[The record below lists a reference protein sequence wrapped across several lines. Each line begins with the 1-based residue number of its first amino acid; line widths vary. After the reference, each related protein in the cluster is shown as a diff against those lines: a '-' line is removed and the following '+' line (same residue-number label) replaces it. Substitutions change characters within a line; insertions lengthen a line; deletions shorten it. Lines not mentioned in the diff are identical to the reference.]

1 MSQPVE
7 SRVGKFLGYH
17 KDNDRSENADSRR
30 VAKGTSG
37 GEYMRRFWH
46 PIALGSQVQALPK
59 RVRILG
65 EDLVVFRDLT
75 GRLGCLHLHC
85 SHRGSSL
92 EFGLPTEQGISCCYH
107 GWHYDIDGTILDTPG
122 EPAGSTI
129 KDRVCHGA
137 YPVRE
142 HGGLIF
148 GYFGP
153 PDAVPAF
160 FVPDAAVVP
169 GNELHP
175 YLLTFDC
182 NWMQVHENSMDPLH
196 SVFLHTRMSG
206 VQFSEAFGALPVV
219 RSRQTELGVISTAVR
234 RIGDLV
240 WVRVNDDLT
249 PNIAQF
255 GPPWEDGSRE
265 KLFVPPAIT
274 RWITPIDDT
283 HCMTIGWRHCNDIVD
298 PDRRIRTDQIGV
310 ETVDFFGQTP
320 ARPYEDRQKEPGDW
334 DAQVSQRPMSVHA
347 LENLGTTDVG
357 VALLRQNV
365 QRGVRALNEGAS
377 LRPLPVKDGVLS
389 TYAHDTVLR
398 CPQKTNDDQA
408 VLGRIGDTVTQI
420 TLDTWS
426 APHGGRREL
435 CIARLRDAGLC

>member
-1 MSQPVE
+1 MSQPIE
-7 SRVGKFLGYH
+7 SRVGKFLGYR
-17 KDNDRSENADSRR
+17 KDNHRAENADSRR

-46 PIALGSQVQALPK
+46 PIALSSQVQALPK
-59 RVRILG
+59 RLRILA

-153 PDAVPAF
+153 PDAVPDF
-160 FVPDAAVVP
+160 FLTDAAVVP

-219 RSRQTELGVISTAVR
+219 RYRQTELGVISTAVR

-274 RWITPIDDT
+274 RWITPIDDMR
-283 HCMTIGWRHCNDIVD
+283 CMTIGWRHRNDIVD
-298 PDRRIRTDQIGV
+298 PDRRIRVDEIGV

-320 ARPYEDRQKEPGDW
+320 ARPYEDRQREPGDW
-334 DAQVSQRPMSVHA
+334 DAQVSQRPMSIHA
-347 LENLGTTDVG
+347 LENLGTTDIG

-365 QRGVRALNEGAS
+365 QRGVRALSEGGS
-377 LRPLPVKDGVLS
+377 LRPLPVKDGVLA

-408 VLGRIGDTVTQI
+408 VLGQIGDTVTEI
-420 TLDTWS
+420 TLDTWNT
-426 APHGGRREL
+426 PHGGRREL
-435 CIARLRDAGLC
+435 CIARLRAAGLC

>member
-1 MSQPVE
+1 MTRLSEAQPL
-7 SRVGKFLGYH
+7 KFAGYH
-17 KDNDRSENADSRR
+17 KAADRLENADTRR
-30 VAKGTSG
+30 VAKGTPG

-46 PIALGSQVQALPK
+46 PIVLSSQVQKLPK

-65 EDLVVFRDLT
+65 EDLVVFRDLS

-92 EFGLPTEQGISCCYH
+92 EYGLLTEQGISCCYH
-107 GWHYDIDGTILDTPG
+107 GWRYDIDGTILDTPG
-122 EPAGSTI
+122 EPATSTI
-129 KDRVCHGA
+129 KNRICHGA

-153 PDAVPAF
+153 PEAIPPF
-160 FVPDAAVVP
+160 FLPDAAVVP
-169 GNELHP
+169 ANELHP

-182 NWMQVHENSMDPLH
+182 NWLQVHENSMDPMH

-206 VQFSEAFGALPVV
+206 VQFSESFGALPLV
-219 RSRQTELGVISTAVR
+219 RYRQTDLGVISTAVR
-234 RIGDLV
+234 RIGDFV

-255 GPPWEDGSRE
+255 GPPWEDGSQE

-283 HCMTIGWRHCNDIVD
+283 HCMTIGWRHSNDIVD
-298 PDRRIRTDQIGV
+298 PEHRIRIDEIGV

-320 ARPYEDRQKEPGDW
+320 DRPYEDRQREPGDW
-334 DAQVSQRPMSVHA
+334 DAQVSQRPISVHS
-347 LENLGTTDVG
+347 LENLGTTDMG
-357 VALLRQNV
+357 IALLRKNV
-365 QRGVRALNEGAS
+365 QRGVQAMKDGGGLK
-377 LRPLPVKDGVLS
+377 PLPVNDGVLS

-398 CPQKTNDDQA
+398 LPQKANDDPS
-408 VLGRIGDTVTQI
+408 VLAQIGDTVTAI
-420 TLDTWS
+420 TLETWNT
-426 APHGGRREL
+426 PHAERRDL
-435 CIARLRDAGLC
+435 CIARLRDSGLC

>member
-1 MSQPVE
+1 MSPRPEAHVTKFGGYYQPLE
-7 SRVGKFLGYH
+7 TP
-17 KDNDRSENADSRR
+17 ENIDMRR
-30 VAKGTSG
+30 VAKGTPG

-46 PIALGSQVQALPK
+46 PIVLSSQVQDLPK

-65 EDLVVFRDLT
+65 EDLVVFRDLS

-92 EFGLPTEQGISCCYH
+92 EYGVLTEHGISCCYH
-107 GWHYDIDGTILDTPG
+107 GWRYDVDGTILDTPG
-122 EPAGSTI
+122 EPASSTI
-129 KDRVCHGA
+129 KSRICHGA

-153 PDAVPAF
+153 PDAMPPF
-160 FVPDAAVVP
+160 FLPDAAVVP

-182 NWMQVHENSMDPLH
+182 NWLQVHENSMDPIH

-206 VQFSEAFGALPVV
+206 VQFSESFGALPVV
-219 RSRQTELGVISTAVR
+219 RYRKTDLGVISTAVR
-234 RIGDLV
+234 RIGDFV

-255 GPPWEDGSRE
+255 GPPWEDGSQE
-265 KLFVPPAIT
+265 KLFVPPAIS
-274 RWITPIDDT
+274 RWITPIDDVN
-283 HCMTIGWRHCNDIVD
+283 CMTIGWRHRNDIVD
-298 PDRRIRTDQIGV
+298 PGRRINVDQIGL

-320 ARPYEDRQKEPGDW
+320 DRPYHDRQREPGDW
-334 DAQVSQRPMSVHA
+334 DAQVSQRPISVHA
-347 LENLGTTDVG
+347 LEHLGTTDTG
-357 VALLRQNV
+357 IAQLRRNV
-365 QRGVRALNEGAS
+365 QRGVEAVKDGSGLK
-377 LRPLPVKDGVLS
+377 PLPIEDGVLS

-398 CPQKTNDDQA
+398 LPQKTNDDQA
-408 VLGRIGDTVTQI
+408 FLAEVGDTVTGI
-420 TLDTWS
+420 TLDTWNT
-426 APHGGRREL
+426 PHAARREL
-435 CIARLRDAGLC
+435 CIARLKDAGLC